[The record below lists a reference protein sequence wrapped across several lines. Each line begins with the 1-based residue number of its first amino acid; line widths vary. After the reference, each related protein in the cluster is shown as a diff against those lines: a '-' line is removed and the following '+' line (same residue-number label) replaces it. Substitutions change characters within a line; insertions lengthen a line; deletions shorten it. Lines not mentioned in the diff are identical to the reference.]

1 MIDWGLKKRRKDNPK
16 YGNTQ
21 NLLGRICVNM
31 NFVILRKPSN
41 DLQCLLP
48 KEIRHLYLM
57 SYKKQVGESR
67 KPVFFTIFVR

>member
-1 MIDWGLKKRRKDNPK
+1 
-16 YGNTQ
+16 
-21 NLLGRICVNM
+21 M

-48 KEIRHLYLM
+48 KEMRHLYLM
-57 SYKKQVGESR
+57 SYKKQVGESM